1 MIVRNSRELL
11 LLSCSWRVS
20 YVLLKF
26 YSHKVY
32 SLENFRYNISFEGA
46 LMLIYSYLAKIIF
59 ETHPELLP
67 FLLLSSVPQVPTL
80 VSILFNNFVSYWFL
94 FSIYNLPNLQVIR
107 NKKSHKVFQNWF
119 KLFADPN
126 QNIVEDKY
134 S

>member
-1 MIVRNSRELL
+1 
-11 LLSCSWRVS
+11 
-20 YVLLKF
+20 
-26 YSHKVY
+26 
-32 SLENFRYNISFEGA
+32 
-46 LMLIYSYLAKIIF
+46 MLIYSYLAKIIF

-80 VSILFNNFVSYWFL
+80 VSILFNNFVSYCFL

-107 NKKSHKVFQNWF
+107 NKKSPKVFQNWF